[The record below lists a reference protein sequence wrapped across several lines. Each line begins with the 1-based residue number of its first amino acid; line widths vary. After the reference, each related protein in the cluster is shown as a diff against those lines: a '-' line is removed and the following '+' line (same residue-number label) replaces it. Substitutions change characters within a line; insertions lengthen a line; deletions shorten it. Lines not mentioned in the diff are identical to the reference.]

1 MVNGITKQRIPDSET
16 NLVTGEQAPADLI
29 TSILNAPVSKLDADQ
44 YSAEDIDGVTES
56 LFGSGNLNYL
66 MMQGSQTNEAA
77 ALEHG
82 FDGALSPGDASAFSL
97 GLAGPGSALT
107 HAANNAVGSLN
118 DFLQNISTD
127 RPLANGAPPLAES
140 SGDGF
145 FANTTLGS
153 SGASPLTASM
163 AERSLNTPAGPG
175 IDGSSGSGGNDG
187 AQGLSGTSGTNGTNG
202 TNGVSGTNGQ
212 DGQDGQGG
220 GGTTIINVTN
230 NFGDIVFG
238 DINLGDINVNL
249 GDIIIDLTTIIDI
262 DIITNILDPI
272 LGDGITLDL
281 DVLLSDI
288 SELLLQIN
296 DITILNEI
304 VDLNPVLDIV
314 GDVLDLA
321 DLITGDLGVHIGLLG
336 GDAYLEPGDYDLL
349 LGGTL
354 DLMGLEIPLLDLDIP
369 LDPLEAVLGDIDID
383 VGAALGALTGNI
395 LGGLGDLGLGL
406 ANGQPADT
414 DLSLSLLDNALTG
427 ETLNIVFDPVED
439 LVGDLDIAGN
449 LGLDLL
455 GLGGSET
462 DNAAGDTD
470 ITVNLGIDLL
480 DNTLLGNGLEIPLD
494 PVEAIIGDVDLDLTA
509 AADLLGQTADG
520 LIDTVAG
527 GSDGETLLSGV
538 GDLVGNVVG
547 DILPGM
553 GGDDLSDPDIVLD
566 SALDV
571 LGTGVAGDV
580 LDVVVDPVEALTG
593 SDIDILAAQHIDLFG
608 AGETSNA
615 AGDTDLSIDL
625 DIGVLG
631 IDLPPLDLDIPLDP
645 VESILGDIDFD
656 LHGAIDLLN
665 PAGLGDIAGD
675 LLNGGGDG
683 AGDIL
688 AWPENILPDA
698 GNILGGGLLGGDGG
712 LGNVLP
718 DPLGS
723 VAEGLGLLP
732 FAQDNGG
739 SSHGG
744 GLFGGGGLL
753 GGSLFG

>member
-66 MMQGSQTNEAA
+66 MMQGSQTDEAA

-82 FDGALSPGDASAFSL
+82 FDGALSSGDASAFSL

-118 DFLQNISTD
+118 DFLQNFSTD
-127 RPLANGAPPLAES
+127 RPLTNGAPPLAES

-145 FANTTLGS
+145 FANTALGS

-163 AERSLNTPAGPG
+163 TERSLNTPAGPG
-175 IDGSSGSGGNDG
+175 GDGNSGTGGNDG

-230 NFGDIVFG
+230 NFGDINV
-238 DINLGDINVNL
+238 DLGDIVV
-249 GDIIIDLTTIIDI
+249 DLTTIIDI

-272 LGDGITLDL
+272 LGDGLTLDL

-383 VGAALGALTGNI
+383 VGAAVGALTGNI

-427 ETLNIVFDPVED
+427 EALNIVFDPVED
-439 LVGDLDIAGN
+439 LAGDLDIAGN

-470 ITVNLGIDLL
+470 ITVNLGMDLL
-480 DNTLLGNGLEIPLD
+480 DNALLGNGLEIPLD

-509 AADLLGQTADG
+509 AADLLGQAADG

-527 GSDGETLLSGV
+527 GSDGETLLSGA
-538 GDLVGNVVG
+538 GDLVGNVMG

-580 LDVVVDPVEALTG
+580 LDIVVDPVEALTG
-593 SDIDILAAQHIDLFG
+593 SDIDILAAPHIDLFG